1 MDFGQLAIGLTGT
14 LVGVIGWLL
23 VGLYIQGR
31 ARQRAARDAARAVY
45 FELIANQLAIYMA
58 REYGMFGT
66 LSRSTY
72 DRLLPEISTF
82 LRIEELQSV
91 TLAYLGHAG
100 YDQASRDGEVPEA
113 VRRMA
118 LGGLNDAHLT
128 AIRLVRGRAFHRS
141 ELRRL
146 AAHATPDQQR
156 LLSAAEDSGGPEAVE
171 QLSR

>member
-23 VGLYIQGR
+23 VGLYIQSR

-45 FELIANQLAIYMA
+45 FELVANQLAVFTA
-58 REYGMFGT
+58 LEFGLFGT

-100 YDQASRDGEVPEA
+100 YEQAARDGAVPAE

-118 LGGLNDAHLT
+118 LSGLNEAHRT
-128 AIRLVRGRAFHRS
+128 AIGLVRARAFNRA
-141 ELRRL
+141 ELARL
-146 AAHATPDQQR
+146 AEHATPDQRR
-156 LLSAAEDSGGPEAVE
+156 LLDAAETSVE
-171 QLSR
+171 PSRRKG

>member
-23 VGLYIQGR
+23 VGLFIQGR
-31 ARQRAARDAARAVY
+31 AKARAARDAARAVY
-45 FELIANQLAIYMA
+45 FELVANQLAIFMA
-58 REYGMFGT
+58 LEYGMFGT

-72 DRLLPEISTF
+72 DRLLPEISTY

-100 YDQASRDGEVPEA
+100 YEQASRDGDVPPE

-118 LGGLNDAHLT
+118 LGGLNDAHRT
-128 AIRLVRGRAFHRS
+128 AIGLVRARAFGRE
-141 ELRRL
+141 ELQRL
-146 AAHATPDQQR
+146 DDHATPDQRR
-156 LLSAAEDSGGPEAVE
+156 LLDAAEHSAGRDGGKD
-171 QLSR
+171 

>member
-1 MDFGQLAIGLTGT
+1 MDFGQLAVGLTGS

-23 VGLYIQGR
+23 VGLYIQSR
-31 ARQRAARDAARAVY
+31 AKVRAARDAARAVY
-45 FELIANQLAIYMA
+45 FELVANQLAIFMA
-58 REYGMFGT
+58 LEYGVFGT

-100 YDQASRDGEVPEA
+100 YDQAARDGEVPQE

-118 LGGLNDAHLT
+118 MGGLNEAHLT
-128 AIRLVRGRAFHRS
+128 AIRLVRERAFRRD
-141 ELRRL
+141 ELSRL

-156 LLSAAEDSGGPEAVE
+156 LLDAAEGSGPPDARQE
-171 QLSR
+171 

>member
-1 MDFGQLAIGLTGT
+1 MDYGQLAIGLTGT

-45 FELIANQLAIYMA
+45 FELSANQLTVFMA
-58 REYGMFGT
+58 LEYGMFGS

-72 DRLLPEISTF
+72 DRLLPEISTY

-100 YDQASRDGEVPEA
+100 YEQFTRETDVPA
-113 VRRMA
+113 DIRRMA
-118 LGGLNDAHLT
+118 LAGLHEAHRT
-128 AIRLVRGRAFHRS
+128 AAALVRARAFDRG

-146 AAHATPDQQR
+146 TDHASPEQRRLMTAADEMIRPVSQK
-156 LLSAAEDSGGPEAVE
+156 E
-171 QLSR
+171 

>member
-23 VGLYIQGR
+23 VGLYIQTR
-31 ARQRAARDAARAVY
+31 AKQRAARDAARAVY
-45 FELIANQLAIYMA
+45 FELVANQLAVFMA
-58 REYGMFGT
+58 LQYGMFGT

-100 YDQASRDGEVPEA
+100 YEQAARDGEVPVE

-128 AIRLVRGRAFHRS
+128 AIRLVRERAFERG
-141 ELRRL
+141 ELERL
-146 AAHATPDQQR
+146 ASHATPDQRR
-156 LLSAAEDSGGPEAVE
+156 LLNAAERSGASEVRAE
-171 QLSR
+171 